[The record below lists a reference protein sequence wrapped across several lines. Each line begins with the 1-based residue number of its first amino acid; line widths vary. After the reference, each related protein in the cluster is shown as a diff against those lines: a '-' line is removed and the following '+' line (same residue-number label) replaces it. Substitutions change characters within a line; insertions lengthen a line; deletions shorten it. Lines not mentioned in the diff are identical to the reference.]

1 MKIIP
6 YICSGSRLPRIA
18 KVVNKTHK
26 NKNMRQIR
34 VTPNERERLQE
45 RFKCG
50 KNYVQQVLS
59 FSKNGP
65 TAEKIRR
72 AALELGG
79 RYVDPDFAPNCR
91 TQYLGGMIIQT
102 FADQVVLQINR
113 ETGDL
118 ELTHHGVVVESLK
131 NESMAMWNA
140 MAMKAQMIAENAMV
154 ARKDS

>member
-1 MKIIP
+1 
-6 YICSGSRLPRIA
+6 
-18 KVVNKTHK
+18 
-26 NKNMRQIR
+26 MRQIR

-59 FSKNGP
+59 FYKNGP

>member
-1 MKIIP
+1 MTFFQ
-6 YICSGSRLPRIA
+6 YLCSGSRLPRIA

-140 MAMKAQMIAENAMV
+140 MAMKAQMMAENAMV
-154 ARKDS
+154 AR

>member
-1 MKIIP
+1 MTFFQ
-6 YICSGSRLPRIA
+6 YLCSGSRLPRIA

-91 TQYLGGMIIQT
+91 TQYLGGRIIQT
-102 FADQVVLQINR
+102 FADQVVLEIEK
-113 ETGDL
+113 ETGNIK
-118 ELTHHGVVVESLK
+118 LTHHGVVVENLEK
-131 NESMAMWNA
+131 ESMAVWNA